1 MKLTWFGATCL
12 RVYIGGSILVIDPE
26 QAPDGIDRAELVAG
40 ADRVF
45 SLTDCDLTE
54 IDASRWRPKK
64 AVAPIDEG
72 KQVAAVEIYRIG
84 VGSVLVDAV
93 GEPPLVL
100 IGEEAPRFGRWAD
113 DAVLVLFG
121 AGEAA
126 GAIGTVLLDVSRPKL
141 IALAD
146 AEDAIDGAVEALRE
160 HLEGAGLIALEEGM
174 AVEV

>member
-12 RVYIGGSILVIDPE
+12 RVYIGGSILVVDAE
-26 QAPDGIDRAELVAG
+26 RAPGGIDRAELVAG
-40 ADRVF
+40 TDRVF
-45 SLTDCDLTE
+45 SLEGGDLRE
-54 IDASRWRPKK
+54 IAAAKWRPRK
-64 AVAPIDEG
+64 AVALIDEAEE
-72 KQVAAVEIYRIG
+72 VPAVEVYRIG
-84 VGSVLVDAV
+84 VRAVLVDAV

-100 IGEEAPRFGRWAD
+100 IGGEAPRFGRWVD
-113 DAVLVLFG
+113 DAVVVLFG
-121 AGEAA
+121 AGEMA
-126 GAIGTVLLDVSRPKL
+126 GAIGTALLDVSRPKL